1 MLFTQAG
8 QSDGEIILIRHVC
21 NISDARVQKM
31 EKNDFSTLLRYTEIV
46 SKNYLR

>member
-8 QSDGEIILIRHVC
+8 QSDGEI
-21 NISDARVQKM
+21 NIDTPCVQYFRC
-31 EKNDFSTLLRYTEIV
+31 ESAKNGKERFSTLLRYTEIV